1 MKKRTIVLI
10 AVLIVVALGA
20 AGFYFFY
27 PNVAAGPTL
36 GNEVYVQK
44 VSDILT
50 GFVFTENRY
59 NAIVETQETVA
70 VEADADKKI
79 KTTYVSEGDS
89 VKKGDKLFEYDIDE
103 MKITLEQYKLDVEQ
117 SDSSIKAYNEQIA
130 SLEKERKTATANQQL
145 NLTNQIEALK
155 LEIKKAE
162 YAKTT
167 TQRSIEKLEKSIDN
181 AVITSTV
188 DGTVLSVNDPAAK
201 GYVMITSQ
209 GDYRV
214 KAIVN
219 ETNIGSINE
228 NADVIIRSRIDN
240 SLMWRGTV
248 TKIDTAHPIL
258 NTSDS
263 TMGIATAEET
273 TTTKYPVYIDLVSSD
288 GLMIGQHVTAEL
300 DAGIDEEERE
310 GLWLYDYYIC
320 DADTS
325 PYVWAESVSGTLE
338 KRPVVLGEYDENT
351 FKYEIKSGLSED
363 DSIAFPEDRFTEG
376 MPVVHDMAGVP
387 LMDEYS
393 EDIVDINENEIA
405 ADAE

>member
-201 GYVMITSQ
+201 GYVMITSK

>member
-300 DAGIDEEERE
+300 DAGIDEEERD